1 MLAPAASSGTPGGTD
16 QGDQHMGMPTDI
28 GIVDLGMGFPYT
40 SVEDKKAAYGF
51 FKANLKDRESLEEME
66 FPAQYMFKD
75 VPDVVPPDT
84 DVVAWIV
91 EKMDAFN
98 IEQCMTGVND
108 RSIEAKERNPGRFHL
123 CASADPN
130 QGMDTVRKLKQLKRD
145 HNIVSAM
152 TFPSGMVPQVGI
164 GDKKMYPIYAA
175 CCELDIPICINGGIV
190 GPRMPSW
197 PQHVEQFD
205 EVLYDF
211 PELTMVMMHGG
222 EPWTA
227 LAVKLMLK
235 WPGLH
240 YMTSAFAPKHYP
252 KDIIAYANTRG
263 ADKIMFCG
271 YFPAGL
277 TLERQFAELPNV
289 PFHDDVWPKFLR
301 TNAQRVF
308 HLPT

>member
-1 MLAPAASSGTPGGTD
+1 
-16 QGDQHMGMPTDI
+16 MGMPTDI
-28 GIVDLGMGFPYT
+28 GIVDLGMGFPYR
-40 SVEDKKAAYGF
+40 SIEQKKAAYDF

-75 VPDVVPPDT
+75 VPDVVGPDV
-84 DVVAWIV
+84 DPVQWIV

-98 IEQCMTGVND
+98 IEQCMTGLND
-108 RSIEAKERNPGRFHL
+108 DSIRAKAEHPGRFHL

-130 QGMDTVRKLKQLKRD
+130 KGMDTVRQLKRQKD
-145 HNIVSAM
+145 EH
-152 TFPSGMVPQVGI
+152 
-164 GDKKMYPIYAA
+164 
-175 CCELDIPICINGGIV
+175 GIV

-205 EVLYDF
+205 EVCYDF

-222 EPWTA
+222 EPWTE

-252 KDIIAYANTRG
+252 KDIIKYANSRG
-263 ADKIMFCG
+263 ADKIMYCG

-277 TLERQFAELPNV
+277 SLERQFTDMPNV
-289 PFHDDVWPKFLR
+289 PFKDDVWPKFLR
-301 TNAQRVF
+301 ENALRVF
-308 HLPT
+308 KLDQDQ

>member
-1 MLAPAASSGTPGGTD
+1 
-16 QGDQHMGMPTDI
+16 MGMPTDL
-28 GIVDLGMGFPYT
+28 GIVDLGMGFPYR
-40 SVEDKKAAYGF
+40 SIEEKKAAYDF

-75 VPDVVPPDT
+75 VPDVVAPGVDP
-84 DVVAWIV
+84 VQWIV

-98 IEQCMTGVND
+98 IEQCMTGLND
-108 RSIEAKERNPGRFHL
+108 DSIRAKQEYPGRFHL
-123 CASADPN
+123 MALADPN
-130 QGMDTVRKLKQLKRD
+130 KGTETLRKMERLKD
-145 HNIVSAM
+145 EHGIVAVS
-152 TFPSGMVPQVGI
+152 TFPSGMVPQVAVNG
-164 GDKKMYPIYAA
+164 KLMYPIYAK
-175 CCELDIPICINGGIV
+175 CCELDIPIAINGGIV

-197 PQHVEQFD
+197 PQHVEHFD

-222 EPWTA
+222 EPWTE

-252 KDIIAYANTRG
+252 KAIINYANTRG
-263 ADKIMFCG
+263 ADKIMYCG

-277 TLERQFAELPNV
+277 TLERQFTDMPNV
-289 PFHDDVWPKFLR
+289 PFKDDVWPKFLR
-301 TNAQRVF
+301 ENAIRVF
-308 HLPT
+308 KLDQDQ